1 MVEYALEAYIV
12 WSKSYES
19 EHNSAWF
26 VTQWGCQKSIHCID
40 GCICLQVKHSSQASR
55 FRYPTANDFGSEII
69 PASTKEC
76 NIEYSIAGIHSRLES
91 GVELKNTMMI
101 GADYYE
107 TDAEIVALL
116 AEGKVS
122 IGIGKNTKI
131 RNCIIDKNARIGKNV
146 MISNTDNV
154 QEADRPSQSLYI
166 CTGITVVLKKL
177 NNP

>member
-1 MVEYALEAYIV
+1 MKVNTTVLGLSPNEAVKNPYI
-12 WSKSYES
+12 
-19 EHNSAWF
+19 
-26 VTQWGCQKSIHCID
+26 
-40 GCICLQVKHSSQASR
+40 ASMGVYVFKINIPLKLLR
-55 FRYPTANDFGSEII
+55 FRYPTSNDFGSEII

-107 TDAEIVALL
+107 TDVEIATLL

-154 QEADRPSQSLYI
+154 QGADRPSQSFYI